1 MKVLCFLTLLF
12 WMQFAYAQRI
22 NFKTIGN
29 HMIADVMSPT
39 TIIDSTFAVNS
50 GFKINQEGKRLKI
63 RTPLITYYCY
73 PLMDDT
79 INVNGL
85 RNTRPVY
92 VGNLKRRKGFSD
104 IDMILGSGYIAQDGS
119 RMLTLNI
126 AKGYVEYGRKE
137 IGKGFKEAIMMV
149 DEHDFVSTD
158 APLRLYTKNDGNGQL
173 GGRFVID
180 TGNANYF
187 FLCGKNERVSEFLKD
202 TGNANYFFLCG
213 KNERVSEFLKMKG
226 IEPEEK
232 IMHGKTIQ
240 YIRMQS
246 AEILGKEVMMKD
258 SPLVILPRMR
268 FYDYTGAIG
277 FKFLKEVEMILDYD
291 NNLLYVK

>member
-1 MKVLCFLTLLF
+1 
-12 WMQFAYAQRI
+12 
-22 NFKTIGN
+22 
-29 HMIADVMSPT
+29 
-39 TIIDSTFAVNS
+39 
-50 GFKINQEGKRLKI
+50 
-63 RTPLITYYCY
+63 
-73 PLMDDT
+73 
-79 INVNGL
+79 
-85 RNTRPVY
+85 
-92 VGNLKRRKGFSD
+92 
-104 IDMILGSGYIAQDGS
+104 
-119 RMLTLNI
+119 MLTLNI

-137 IGKGFKEAIMMV
+137 IGKGFKEAIMTV
-149 DEHDFVSTD
+149 DERGFVSTD
-158 APLRLYTKNDGNGQL
+158 APLRLYTQNDGNGQL
-173 GGRFVID
+173 GGRFVI
-180 TGNANYF
+180 
-187 FLCGKNERVSEFLKD
+187 D

-246 AEILGKEVMMKD
+246 AEILGKEVMMKGA
-258 SPLVILPRMR
+258 PLVILPRMR

>member
-29 HMIADVMSPT
+29 HMIADVMVNGSMAAKAFMDTGSPT

-126 AKGYVEYGRKE
+126 AEGYIEYGKKE
-137 IGKGFKEAIMMV
+137 IGKEFKKGIMTV

-187 FLCGKNERVSEFLKD
+187 FLCGR
-202 TGNANYFFLCG
+202 
-213 KNERVSEFLKMKG
+213 NERVSEFLKMKG

-246 AEILGKEVMMKD
+246 AEILGKEVMMKGA
-258 SPLVILPRMR
+258 PLVILPRMR

>member
-1 MKVLCFLTLLF
+1 MKVLCSLTLLF

-29 HMIADVMSPT
+29 HMIADVMINDSVAAKAFMDTGCPI

-50 GFKINQEGKRLKI
+50 GFKINQEGKRL
-63 RTPLITYYCY
+63 RYHTFSSTSYCY

-85 RNTRPVY
+85 RNSRPVY
-92 VGNLKRRKGFSD
+92 VGNLKRRKGVSD
-104 IDMILGSGYIAQDGS
+104 IDMILGSDYIAQDGS

-137 IGKGFKEAIMMV
+137 IGKGFKEAIMTV
-149 DEHDFVSTD
+149 DERGFVSTD
-158 APLRLYTKNDGNGQL
+158 APLRLYTQNDGNGQL

-187 FLCGKNERVSEFLKD
+187 FLCGKNERVSEFLK
-202 TGNANYFFLCG
+202 
-213 KNERVSEFLKMKG
+213 KNG

-240 YIRMQS
+240 YIRMLS
-246 AEILGKEVMMKD
+246 AEILGKEVMMKGA
-258 SPLVILPRMR
+258 PLVILPRMR

-291 NNLLYVK
+291 NNLLYIK

>member
-29 HMIADVMSPT
+29 HMIADVMINDSVAAKAFMDTGCPI

-50 GFKINQEGKRLKI
+50 GFKINQEGKRL
-63 RTPLITYYCY
+63 RYHTFSSTSYCY

-85 RNTRPVY
+85 RNSRPVY
-92 VGNLKRRKGFSD
+92 VGNLKRRKGVSD
-104 IDMILGSGYIAQDGS
+104 IDIILGSDYIAQDGS

-137 IGKGFKEAIMMV
+137 IGKGFKEAIMTV
-149 DEHDFVSTD
+149 DERGFVSTD
-158 APLRLYTKNDGNGQL
+158 APLRLYTQNDGNGQL
-173 GGRFVID
+173 GGRFVI
-180 TGNANYF
+180 
-187 FLCGKNERVSEFLKD
+187 D

-246 AEILGKEVMMKD
+246 AEILGKEVMMKGA
-258 SPLVILPRMR
+258 PLVILPRMR

>member
-29 HMIADVMSPT
+29 HMIADVMVNGSMAAKAFMDTGCPI

-85 RNTRPVY
+85 RNSRPVY

-137 IGKGFKEAIMMV
+137 IGKGFKEAIMTV

-173 GGRFVID
+173 GGRFVI
-180 TGNANYF
+180 
-187 FLCGKNERVSEFLKD
+187 D

>member
-1 MKVLCFLTLLF
+1 MKALCFLTLLC

-29 HMIADVMSPT
+29 HMIADVMINDSVTAKAFMDTGCPI

-50 GFKINQEGKRLKI
+50 GFKINQEGKRF
-63 RTPLITYYCY
+63 RYHTFSSTSYCY

-85 RNTRPVY
+85 RNSRPVY
-92 VGNLKRRKGFSD
+92 VGNLKRRKGVSD
-104 IDMILGSGYIAQDGS
+104 IDIILGSDYIAQDGS

-149 DEHDFVSTD
+149 DERGLVSTD
-158 APLRLYTKNDGNGQL
+158 APLRLYTQNDGNGQL

-180 TGNANYF
+180 TGNANYL
-187 FLCGKNERVSEFLKD
+187 FLCGR
-202 TGNANYFFLCG
+202 
-213 KNERVSEFLKMKG
+213 NERVSEFLKMKG

-246 AEILGKEVMMKD
+246 AEILGKEVMMKGA
-258 SPLVILPRMR
+258 PLVILPRMR

>member
-1 MKVLCFLTLLF
+1 MKVLCFLTLLC

-22 NFKTIGN
+22 NFKTVDN
-29 HMIADVMSPT
+29 HMIADVMINDSVAAKAFMDTGCPI

-50 GFKINQEGKRLKI
+50 GFKINQEGKRL
-63 RTPLITYYCY
+63 RYHTFSSTSYCY

-85 RNTRPVY
+85 RSSRPVY
-92 VGNLKRRKGFSD
+92 VGNLKRRKGVSD

-119 RMLTLNI
+119 RMLSLNI
-126 AKGYVEYGRKE
+126 AEGYIEYGRKE
-137 IGKGFKEAIMMV
+137 IGKEFKKGIMTV

-158 APLRLYTKNDGNGQL
+158 APLRLYTQNNGNGQL

-180 TGNANYF
+180 TGNANYL
-187 FLCGKNERVSEFLKD
+187 FLCGR
-202 TGNANYFFLCG
+202 
-213 KNERVSEFLKMKG
+213 NERVSEFLKMKG

-246 AEILGKEVMMKD
+246 AEILGKEVMMKGA
-258 SPLVILPRMR
+258 PLVILPRMR

-291 NNLLYVK
+291 NNLLYIK

>member
-29 HMIADVMSPT
+29 HMIADVMVNGSMAAKAFMDTGSPT

-119 RMLTLNI
+119 RMLSLNI
-126 AKGYVEYGRKE
+126 AEGYIEYGRKE
-137 IGKGFKEAIMMV
+137 IGKEFKKGIMTV

-158 APLRLYTKNDGNGQL
+158 APLRLYTQNDGNGQL
-173 GGRFVID
+173 GGRFVI
-180 TGNANYF
+180 
-187 FLCGKNERVSEFLKD
+187 D

-246 AEILGKEVMMKD
+246 AEILGKEVMMKGA
-258 SPLVILPRMR
+258 PLVILPRMR

>member
-29 HMIADVMSPT
+29 HMIADVMVNGSMAAKAFMDTGSPT

-137 IGKGFKEAIMMV
+137 IGKGFKEAIMTV

-173 GGRFVID
+173 GGRFVI
-180 TGNANYF
+180 
-187 FLCGKNERVSEFLKD
+187 D

>member
-1 MKVLCFLTLLF
+1 MKVLCFLTLLC
-12 WMQFAYAQRI
+12 WIQFAYSQRI

-29 HMIADVMSPT
+29 HMIADVMINDSVAAKAFMDTGCPI

-50 GFKINQEGKRLKI
+50 GFKINQEGKRL
-63 RTPLITYYCY
+63 RYHTFSSTSYCY

-85 RNTRPVY
+85 RSSRPVY
-92 VGNLKRRKGFSD
+92 VGNLKRRKGVSD
-104 IDMILGSGYIAQDGS
+104 IDMILGSNYIAQDGS

-137 IGKGFKEAIMMV
+137 IGKGFKEAIMTV
-149 DEHDFVSTD
+149 DERGFVSTD
-158 APLRLYTKNDGNGQL
+158 APLRLYTQNDGNGQL
-173 GGRFVID
+173 GGRFVI
-180 TGNANYF
+180 
-187 FLCGKNERVSEFLKD
+187 D

-246 AEILGKEVMMKD
+246 AEILGKEVMMKGA
-258 SPLVILPRMR
+258 PLVILPRMR

-291 NNLLYVK
+291 NNLLYIK

>member
-1 MKVLCFLTLLF
+1 MKVLCFLTLLC
-12 WMQFAYAQRI
+12 WIQFAYAQRI

-29 HMIADVMSPT
+29 HMIADVMVNGSMAAKAFMDTGSPT
-39 TIIDSTFAVNS
+39 TIIDSTFAANS
-50 GFKINQEGKRLKI
+50 GFKVNQEGKRLKI

-137 IGKGFKEAIMMV
+137 IGKGFKEAIMTV

-158 APLRLYTKNDGNGQL
+158 APLRLYTQNDGNGQL

-187 FLCGKNERVSEFLKD
+187 FLCGKNE
-202 TGNANYFFLCG
+202 C
-213 KNERVSEFLKMKG
+213 VSEFLKMKG

-291 NNLLYVK
+291 NNLLYIR

>member
-22 NFKTIGN
+22 NFKTIDN
-29 HMIADVMSPT
+29 HMIADVMINDSVAAKAFMDTGCPI

-50 GFKINQEGKRLKI
+50 GFKINQEGKRL
-63 RTPLITYYCY
+63 RYHTFSSTSYCY

-85 RNTRPVY
+85 RNSRPVY
-92 VGNLKRRKGFSD
+92 VGNLKRRKGVSD
-104 IDMILGSGYIAQDGS
+104 IDIILGSDYIAQDGS

-137 IGKGFKEAIMMV
+137 IGKGFKEAIMTV
-149 DEHDFVSTD
+149 DERGFVSTD
-158 APLRLYTKNDGNGQL
+158 APLRLYTQNDGNGQL
-173 GGRFVID
+173 GGRFVI
-180 TGNANYF
+180 
-187 FLCGKNERVSEFLKD
+187 D

-246 AEILGKEVMMKD
+246 AEILGKEVMMKGA
-258 SPLVILPRMR
+258 PLVILPRMR

-291 NNLLYVK
+291 NNLLYIK

>member
-1 MKVLCFLTLLF
+1 MKVLCFLTLLC

-29 HMIADVMSPT
+29 HMIADVMINDSVAAKAFMDTGCPI

-50 GFKINQEGKRLKI
+50 GFKINQEGKRL
-63 RTPLITYYCY
+63 RYHTFSSTSYCY

-85 RNTRPVY
+85 RSSRPVY
-92 VGNLKRRKGFSD
+92 VGNLKRRKGVSD

-119 RMLTLNI
+119 RMLSLNI
-126 AKGYVEYGRKE
+126 AEGYIEYGRKE
-137 IGKGFKEAIMMV
+137 IGKEFKKGIMTV

-158 APLRLYTKNDGNGQL
+158 APLRLYTQNNGNGQL

-180 TGNANYF
+180 TGNANYL
-187 FLCGKNERVSEFLKD
+187 FLCGR
-202 TGNANYFFLCG
+202 
-213 KNERVSEFLKMKG
+213 NERVSEFLKMKG

-246 AEILGKEVMMKD
+246 AEILGKEVMMKGA
-258 SPLVILPRMR
+258 PLVILPRMR

-291 NNLLYVK
+291 NNLLYIK

>member
-1 MKVLCFLTLLF
+1 MKVLCSLTLLF

-29 HMIADVMSPT
+29 HMIADVMVNGSMAAKAFMDTGSPT

-149 DEHDFVSTD
+149 DERDFVSTD

-173 GGRFVID
+173 GGRFVI
-180 TGNANYF
+180 
-187 FLCGKNERVSEFLKD
+187 D

>member
-29 HMIADVMSPT
+29 HMIADVMVNGSMAAKTFMDTGSPT

-187 FLCGKNERVSEFLKD
+187 FLCGKNERVSEFLK
-202 TGNANYFFLCG
+202 
-213 KNERVSEFLKMKG
+213 MKG

>member
-29 HMIADVMSPT
+29 HMIADVMVNGSMAAKAFMDTGSPT

-187 FLCGKNERVSEFLKD
+187 FLCGKNERVSEFLK
-202 TGNANYFFLCG
+202 
-213 KNERVSEFLKMKG
+213 KNG

-246 AEILGKEVMMKD
+246 AEILGKEVMMKGA
-258 SPLVILPRMR
+258 PLVILPRMR
-268 FYDYTGAIG
+268 SYDYTGAIG

>member
-29 HMIADVMSPT
+29 HMIADVMVNGSMAAKAFMDTGSPT
-39 TIIDSTFAVNS
+39 TIIDSTFAANS
-50 GFKINQEGKRLKI
+50 GFKVNQEGKRLKI

-137 IGKGFKEAIMMV
+137 IGKGFKEAIMTV

-187 FLCGKNERVSEFLKD
+187 FLCGKNERVSEFLK
-202 TGNANYFFLCG
+202 
-213 KNERVSEFLKMKG
+213 MKG

-232 IMHGKTIQ
+232 IMQGKTIQ

-246 AEILGKEVMMKD
+246 AEILGKEVMMKGA
-258 SPLVILPRMR
+258 PLVILPRMR

>member
-1 MKVLCFLTLLF
+1 MKVLCSLTLLF

-29 HMIADVMSPT
+29 HMIADVMVNGSMAAKAFMDTGSPT

-119 RMLTLNI
+119 RMLSLNI
-126 AKGYVEYGRKE
+126 AEGYIEYGRKE
-137 IGKGFKEAIMMV
+137 IGKEFKKGIMTV

-158 APLRLYTKNDGNGQL
+158 APLRLYTQNDGNGQL

-187 FLCGKNERVSEFLKD
+187 FLCGKNE
-202 TGNANYFFLCG
+202 C
-213 KNERVSEFLKMKG
+213 VSEFLKMKG

-246 AEILGKEVMMKD
+246 AEILGKEVMMKGA
-258 SPLVILPRMR
+258 PLVILPRMR

>member
-1 MKVLCFLTLLF
+1 MKVLCFLTLLC
-12 WMQFAYAQRI
+12 WIQFAYAQRI

-29 HMIADVMSPT
+29 HMIADVMVNGSMAAKAFMDTGSPT
-39 TIIDSTFAVNS
+39 TIIDSTFAANS
-50 GFKINQEGKRLKI
+50 GFKVNQEGKRLKI

-187 FLCGKNERVSEFLKD
+187 FLCGKNERVSEFLK
-202 TGNANYFFLCG
+202 
-213 KNERVSEFLKMKG
+213 MKG

>member
-1 MKVLCFLTLLF
+1 MKVLCFLTLLC

-22 NFKTIGN
+22 NFKTVGN
-29 HMIADVMSPT
+29 HMIADVMINDSVAAKAFMDTGCPI

-50 GFKINQEGKRLKI
+50 GFKINQEGKRL
-63 RTPLITYYCY
+63 RYHTFSSTSYCY

-119 RMLTLNI
+119 RMLSLNI
-126 AKGYVEYGRKE
+126 AEGYIEYGRKE
-137 IGKGFKEAIMMV
+137 IGKEFKKGIMTV

-158 APLRLYTKNDGNGQL
+158 APLRLYTQNDGNGQL

-180 TGNANYF
+180 TGNANYL
-187 FLCGKNERVSEFLKD
+187 FLCGR
-202 TGNANYFFLCG
+202 
-213 KNERVSEFLKMKG
+213 NERVSEFLKMKG

-246 AEILGKEVMMKD
+246 AEILGKEVMMKGA
-258 SPLVILPRMR
+258 PLVILPRMR

-277 FKFLKEVEMILDYD
+277 FKFLKEVEMVLDYD
-291 NNLLYVK
+291 NNLLYIK

>member
-1 MKVLCFLTLLF
+1 MKVLCSLTLLF

-29 HMIADVMSPT
+29 HMIADVMINDSVAAKAFMDTGCPI

-50 GFKINQEGKRLKI
+50 GFKINQEGKRL
-63 RTPLITYYCY
+63 RYHTFSSTSYCY

-85 RNTRPVY
+85 RNSRPVY
-92 VGNLKRRKGFSD
+92 VGNLKRRKGVSD
-104 IDMILGSGYIAQDGS
+104 IDIILGSDYIAQDGS

-137 IGKGFKEAIMMV
+137 IGKGFKEAIMTV
-149 DEHDFVSTD
+149 DERGFVSTD
-158 APLRLYTKNDGNGQL
+158 APLRLYTQNDGNGQL

-187 FLCGKNERVSEFLKD
+187 FLCGKNERVSEFLK
-202 TGNANYFFLCG
+202 
-213 KNERVSEFLKMKG
+213 KKG

-240 YIRMQS
+240 YIRMLS
-246 AEILGKEVMMKD
+246 AEILGKEVMMKGA
-258 SPLVILPRMR
+258 PLVILPRMR

>member
-1 MKVLCFLTLLF
+1 MKVLCSLTLLF
-12 WMQFAYAQRI
+12 WRQFAYAQRI

-29 HMIADVMSPT
+29 HMIADVMINDSVAAKAFMDTGSPT
-39 TIIDSTFAVNS
+39 TIIDSTFAANS
-50 GFKINQEGKRLKI
+50 GFKVNQEGKRLKI

-149 DEHDFVSTD
+149 DERDFVSTD

-173 GGRFVID
+173 GGRFVI
-180 TGNANYF
+180 
-187 FLCGKNERVSEFLKD
+187 D

>member
-29 HMIADVMSPT
+29 HMIADVMVNGSMAAKAFMDTGSPT

-187 FLCGKNERVSEFLKD
+187 FLCGKNERVSEFLK
-202 TGNANYFFLCG
+202 
-213 KNERVSEFLKMKG
+213 MKG

>member
-1 MKVLCFLTLLF
+1 MKVLCFLTLLC
-12 WMQFAYAQRI
+12 WIQFAYAQRI

-29 HMIADVMSPT
+29 HMIADVMVNGSMAAKAFMDTGSPT

-187 FLCGKNERVSEFLKD
+187 FLCGKNERVSEFLK
-202 TGNANYFFLCG
+202 
-213 KNERVSEFLKMKG
+213 KKG

-246 AEILGKEVMMKD
+246 AEILGKEVMMKGA
-258 SPLVILPRMR
+258 PLVILPRMR

>member
-1 MKVLCFLTLLF
+1 MKVLCFLILLF

-29 HMIADVMSPT
+29 HMIADVMINDSVAAKAFMDTGCPI

-50 GFKINQEGKRLKI
+50 GFKINQEGKRL
-63 RTPLITYYCY
+63 RYHTFSSTSYCY

-85 RNTRPVY
+85 RSSRPVY
-92 VGNLKRRKGFSD
+92 VGNLKRRKGVSD
-104 IDMILGSGYIAQDGS
+104 IDMILGSNYIAQDGS

-126 AKGYVEYGRKE
+126 AEGYIEYGRKE
-137 IGKGFKEAIMMV
+137 IGKGFKEAIMTV
-149 DEHDFVSTD
+149 DERGFVSTD
-158 APLRLYTKNDGNGQL
+158 APLRLYTQNDGNGQL

-187 FLCGKNERVSEFLKD
+187 FLCGKNERVSEFLK
-202 TGNANYFFLCG
+202 
-213 KNERVSEFLKMKG
+213 KKG

-246 AEILGKEVMMKD
+246 AEILGKEVMMKGA
-258 SPLVILPRMR
+258 PLVILPRMR

>member
-1 MKVLCFLTLLF
+1 MKVLCFLTLLC
-12 WMQFAYAQRI
+12 WIQFAYAQRI
-22 NFKTIGN
+22 NFKTVGY
-29 HMIADVMSPT
+29 HMVADVMINGSIPAKAFMDT
-39 TIIDSTFAVNS
+39 GSQMTIIDSTFAVNA
-50 GFKINQEGKRLKI
+50 GFKINKEGKRLKM
-63 RTPLITYYCY
+63 RNPLITYYCY

-85 RNTRPVY
+85 RNSRPVY
-92 VGNLKRRKGFSD
+92 VANIKRRKGFSD
-104 IDMILGSGYIAQDGS
+104 IDMIMGCGYIAQDGS

-137 IGKGFKEAIMMV
+137 IGKGFKEGVMTV
-149 DEHDFVSTD
+149 DERGFVSTD
-158 APLRLYTKNDGNGQL
+158 APLRLYTQKDGKGQL

-187 FLCGKNERVSEFLKD
+187 FLCGKNERVSEFLK
-202 TGNANYFFLCG
+202 
-213 KNERVSEFLKMKG
+213 KNG

-232 IMHGKTIQ
+232 IMQGKTIQ
-240 YIRMQS
+240 YIRMRS

-258 SPLVILPRMR
+258 APLVILPHMR

>member
-1 MKVLCFLTLLF
+1 MKVLCSLTLLF

-29 HMIADVMSPT
+29 HMIADVMINDSVAAKAFMDTGCPI

-50 GFKINQEGKRLKI
+50 GFKINQEGKRL
-63 RTPLITYYCY
+63 RYHTFSSTSYCY

-85 RNTRPVY
+85 RSSRPVY
-92 VGNLKRRKGFSD
+92 VGNLKRRKGVSD
-104 IDMILGSGYIAQDGS
+104 IDMILGSNYIAQDGS

-137 IGKGFKEAIMMV
+137 IGKEFKKGIMTV
-149 DEHDFVSTD
+149 DERGFVSTD
-158 APLRLYTKNDGNGQL
+158 APLRLYTQNDGNGQL

-180 TGNANYF
+180 TGNANYL
-187 FLCGKNERVSEFLKD
+187 FLCGR
-202 TGNANYFFLCG
+202 
-213 KNERVSEFLKMKG
+213 NERVSEFLKMKG

-246 AEILGKEVMMKD
+246 AEILGKEVMMKGA
-258 SPLVILPRMR
+258 PLVILPRMR

-291 NNLLYVK
+291 NNLLYIK

>member
-1 MKVLCFLTLLF
+1 MKVLCSLTLLF

-29 HMIADVMSPT
+29 HMIADVMINDSVAAKAFIDTGCPI

-50 GFKINQEGKRLKI
+50 GFKINQEGKRL
-63 RTPLITYYCY
+63 RYHTFSSTSYCY

-85 RNTRPVY
+85 RSSRPVY
-92 VGNLKRRKGFSD
+92 AGNLKRRKGVSD
-104 IDMILGSGYIAQDGS
+104 IDMILGSDYIAQDGS

-137 IGKGFKEAIMMV
+137 IGKGFKEAIMTV
-149 DEHDFVSTD
+149 DERGFVSTD
-158 APLRLYTKNDGNGQL
+158 APLRLYTQNDGNGQL

-187 FLCGKNERVSEFLKD
+187 FLCGKNERVSEFLK
-202 TGNANYFFLCG
+202 
-213 KNERVSEFLKMKG
+213 KNG

-240 YIRMQS
+240 YIRMLS
-246 AEILGKEVMMKD
+246 AEILGKEVMMKGA
-258 SPLVILPRMR
+258 PLVILPRMR

>member
-1 MKVLCFLTLLF
+1 
-12 WMQFAYAQRI
+12 
-22 NFKTIGN
+22 
-29 HMIADVMSPT
+29 
-39 TIIDSTFAVNS
+39 
-50 GFKINQEGKRLKI
+50 
-63 RTPLITYYCY
+63 
-73 PLMDDT
+73 MDDT

-137 IGKGFKEAIMMV
+137 IGKEFKKGIMTV

-158 APLRLYTKNDGNGQL
+158 APLRLYTQNDGNGQL

-180 TGNANYF
+180 TGNANYL
-187 FLCGKNERVSEFLKD
+187 FLCGR
-202 TGNANYFFLCG
+202 
-213 KNERVSEFLKMKG
+213 NERVSEFLKMKG

-246 AEILGKEVMMKD
+246 AEILGKEVMMKGA
-258 SPLVILPRMR
+258 PLVILPRMR